1 MNKSTNAYDR
11 FRESTMESVKSCT
24 LRGQLELV
32 TSDNPIDIGLV
43 EPASEIVKRFATG
56 GHLIH
61 SFFHSLMHLTT
72 GPQALPK

>member
-1 MNKSTNAYDR
+1 
-11 FRESTMESVKSCT
+11 MESVKSCT

-56 GHLIH
+56 GHLI
-61 SFFHSLMHLTT
+61 
-72 GPQALPK
+72 AEN